1 MPTAADARAHP
12 VIADAPALEGIET
25 AVYVIPTDAPEAD
38 GTLAGPPVLIEG
50 SASAKGP
57 ALLQSLLSGLQRCQP
72 YNMLPADKYQEW
84 KSIDMRFTPADMGG
98 G

>member
-38 GTLAGPPVLIEG
+38 GTLAWDETTVVVVTAATFGWCPCGP
-50 SASAKGP
+50 GP
-57 ALLQSLLSGLQRCQP
+57 DRVP
-72 YNMLPADKYQEW
+72 K
-84 KSIDMRFTPADMGG
+84 
-98 G
+98 